1 MTDWTLDDARHV
13 YNVAH
18 WGAGYFDV
26 DAAGRSVVY
35 PRRDG
40 RPVVL
45 AELAEE
51 ARAAALPLP
60 VLVRFVDILHDRVDT
75 LCAAFENARERHG
88 YGGAYTPV
96 YPIKVNQQRSVVE
109 HIKRPDD
116 RRVGLEAGSKPELMA
131 VLALM
136 EAQNGVVICN
146 GYKDREY
153 IRLALIGVRL
163 GLRIRIVVEQPSE
176 VALVAAEAARLGVE
190 PSLGVRVRLA
200 SIGYGRWQNTGGE
213 KAKFGLSAQQVIDI
227 VEHLRERG
235 ALHWLQLLHFHMG
248 SQVANLRDI
257 TAGMTEAARYYTELV
272 ALGAPL
278 GAVDV
283 GGGLAVDYDG
293 SNSRAE
299 FSMNYGIE
307 RYADHVVGELARV
320 CAEHSL
326 AHPAIYTE
334 AGRAMTAHHAVLL
347 TDVIDSE
354 PVPAATPAAPGP
366 DAVAPMHDLWSLYR
380 DPPGSM
386 AERYQ
391 DASRAHA
398 DIHALYTDGRLG
410 LAERAAAD
418 RLLVAICH
426 DTRDRLADRPYRDP
440 ELRATLQERLA
451 TKYFCNFSVFQS
463 IPDVWGIGQL
473 FPIMPLARLDEP
485 PDTDAILE
493 DLTCDSDGHV
503 EEYVHGDGVF
513 KTLPLHSIRP
523 GEDYLLGV
531 FLVGAYQE
539 ILGDLHNLFGD
550 THSVNVELTGDGG
563 WRLVDPERGDRIDEL
578 LRYVHFD
585 PEALLA
591 RFREKMSSTDL
602 DKKQRASLLRELE
615 DGLSGYTYLQGGE
628 NHE

>member
-1 MTDWTLDDARHV
+1 MTDWTLDEARHV

-45 AELAEE
+45 AELADE

-75 LCAAFENARERHG
+75 LCDAFEGARQRHG
-88 YGGAYTPV
+88 YGGAYTAV

-116 RRVGLEAGSKPELMA
+116 PRVGLEAGSKPELMA

-136 EAQNGVVICN
+136 EARNGAVICN

-163 GLRIRIVVEQPSE
+163 GLRVRIVVEQPSE
-176 VALVAAEAARLGVE
+176 VGLVAEEAARLGVE

-200 SIGYGRWQNTGGE
+200 SIGHGRWQNTGGE

-257 TAGMTEAARYYTELV
+257 AAGMTEAARYYAELIS
-272 ALGAPL
+272 LGAPL
-278 GAVDV
+278 EAVDV

-293 SNSRAE
+293 SNSRAD
-299 FSMNYGIE
+299 FSMNYAIE
-307 RYADHVVGELARV
+307 RYADCVVGELARV
-320 CAEHSL
+320 CNERGL
-326 AHPAIYTE
+326 VHPAIYTE
-334 AGRAMTAHHAVLL
+334 AGRAMSAHHAVLI
-347 TDVIDSE
+347 TDVIDTE
-354 PVPAATPAAPGP
+354 PVPAATPAAPDP
-366 DAVAPMHDLWSLYR
+366 EAVVPMHDLWSLYS

-391 DASRAHA
+391 DAGRALA
-398 DIHALYTDGRLG
+398 EVHALYTEGRLR

-418 RLLVAICH
+418 RLFLAICH
-426 DTRDRLADRPYRDP
+426 DTRDRLVRRPYRDA
-440 ELRATLQERLA
+440 ELRSTLQERLA

-473 FPIMPLARLDEP
+473 FPIMPLTRLDEP

-503 EEYVHGDGVF
+503 EEYVHGDGIF
-513 KTLPLHSIRP
+513 KTLPLHAIRP

-550 THSVNVELTGDGG
+550 THSVNVELTEDGG
-563 WRLVDPERGDRIDEL
+563 WRLVDPERGDRVDEL

-585 PEALLA
+585 PDTLLA
-591 RFREKMSSTDL
+591 RFREKMSRTDL
-602 DKKQRASLLRELE
+602 DKEQRASLLRELE
-615 DGLSGYTYLQGGE
+615 DGLSAYTYLQGRE

>member
-1 MTDWTLDDARHV
+1 MSDWTRDDARHV

-26 DAAGRSVVY
+26 DTAGRSVVY

-40 RPVVL
+40 RAVVL
-45 AELAEE
+45 AELATA

-75 LCAAFENARERHG
+75 LCDAFETARERYG
-88 YGGAYTPV
+88 FGGAFTAV

-109 HIKRPDD
+109 HIKRPHD

-136 EAQNGVVICN
+136 EARNGVVICN

-163 GLRIRIVVEQPSE
+163 GLRVRIVVEQPSE
-176 VALVAAEAARLGVE
+176 VSLVAEEAARLGVE
-190 PSLGVRVRLA
+190 PSLGVRIRLA
-200 SIGYGRWQNTGGE
+200 SIGHGRWQNTGGE

-227 VEHLRERG
+227 VERLRERG

-257 TAGMTEAARYYTELV
+257 TAGMTEAARYYAELMG
-272 ALGAPL
+272 LGAPL
-278 GAVDV
+278 EAVDV

-293 SNSRAE
+293 SNSRAD
-299 FSMNYGIE
+299 FSMNYGLE
-307 RYADHVVGELARV
+307 RYADRVVGALARV
-320 CAEHSL
+320 CDEYGL

-347 TDVIDSE
+347 TDVIDTE
-354 PVPAATPAAPGP
+354 PVPALAPSAPDPAA
-366 DAVAPMHDLWSLYR
+366 AAPMHELWSLYSE
-380 DPPGSM
+380 PPGSM

-391 DASRAHA
+391 DASRALA
-398 DIHALYTDGRLG
+398 DVHALYTEGRLG
-410 LAERAAAD
+410 LEERAAAE
-418 RLLVAICH
+418 RLFVAICH
-426 DTRDRLADRPYRDP
+426 DVRERLTRRPYRDP
-440 ELRATLQERLA
+440 ELRAALQERLA

-463 IPDVWGIGQL
+463 VPDVWGIGQL
-473 FPIMPLARLDEP
+473 FPIMPLTRLDEA
-485 PDTDAILE
+485 PDNDAILE
-493 DLTCDSDGHV
+493 DLTCDSDGHI
-503 EEYVHGDGVF
+503 EEYVHGDGIF
-513 KTLPLHSIRP
+513 KTLPLHTIRP
-523 GEDYLLGV
+523 AEDYLLGV

-550 THSVNVELTGDGG
+550 THSLNVELSEDGG
-563 WRLVDPERGDRIDEL
+563 WRLVDPERGDRVDEL

-585 PEALLA
+585 PDALLA
-591 RFREKMSSTDL
+591 RFRGKMEQTDL
-602 DKKQRASLLRELE
+602 DDEQRANLLRELE
-615 DGLSGYTYLQGGE
+615 DGLSGYSYL
-628 NHE
+628 HS